1 MGVRLLVLTVLS
13 VALMVVDARFTLLK
27 PVRSQMS
34 LVLMESYWITDL
46 PQRLWQGVASQFGS
60 RTELVAEN
68 EKLKTENLLL
78 QGRMQKLAALTEQ
91 NVRLRELLNSSAL
104 VNEKVEVAEL
114 IGMDPNPFT
123 HRIII
128 NKGERDGV
136 VLGQP
141 VLDARGLMGQVVELM
156 PYTSRVLLLTDT
168 THSIPV
174 QVNRNGLRAIASG
187 TGNPERL
194 ELRHVADTAD
204 IKEGDLLVSSGL
216 GQRFPAGYP
225 VATVKEV
232 IHDSGQPFAIV
243 RAVPTAALNR
253 SRYLLLVFSDN
264 RTPEERANDAAVAQ
278 EAQDRQGGESAAP
291 ATAAPA
297 PVPATVPE
305 TSSACTCDGGSGHHA
320 DGHRTCRARCET
332 DPLGHPRARRAACSA
347 SPARRQTA
355 SLHAGHRASP
365 RGSTRRMSSTQSGNG
380 WMVWLTFAIGLLLS
394 VSPLPQFMEILR
406 PLWLALLLAFWALAL
421 PHKVGMVTAWCL
433 GLAED
438 VLYGTLLGQNALI
451 LTLITF
457 LVLSLQQRLRMFPMW
472 QQCLV
477 ILVIFGLAQLVQ
489 LWLSALTGNR
499 QPTLALVLPALVSA
513 LLWPWVS
520 FGLRGLRLRFK
531 IN

>member
-1 MGVRLLVLTVLS
+1 MLVVLS

-34 LVLMESYWITDL
+34 LVLMQTYWVTDL
-46 PQRLWQGVASQFGS
+46 PQRLVQGVASQFGS

-156 PYTSRVLLLTDT
+156 PNTSRVLLLTDT

-204 IKEGDLLVSSGL
+204 IKVGDLLVSSGL

-253 SRYLLLVFSDN
+253 SRYLLLVFSDS
-264 RTPEERANDAAVAQ
+264 RTPEERANDAAQAQ
-278 EAQDRQGGESAAP
+278 EAEQRGEAP
-291 ATAAPA
+291 PV
-297 PVPATVPE
+297 VPATVPKPAP
-305 TSSACTCDGGSGHHA
+305 TAAAPAAPAAAPAVTPA
-320 DGHRTCRARCET
+320 PAAT
-332 DPLGHPRARRAACSA
+332 DPKTVKKTVPAAA
-347 SPARRQTA
+347 KPPAAAPAT
-355 SLHAGHRASP
+355 
-365 RGSTRRMSSTQSGNG
+365 TRER
-380 WMVWLTFAIGLLLS
+380 
-394 VSPLPQFMEILR
+394 E
-406 PLWLALLLAFWALAL
+406 
-421 PHKVGMVTAWCL
+421 
-433 GLAED
+433 
-438 VLYGTLLGQNALI
+438 
-451 LTLITF
+451 
-457 LVLSLQQRLRMFPMW
+457 
-472 QQCLV
+472 
-477 ILVIFGLAQLVQ
+477 
-489 LWLSALTGNR
+489 
-499 QPTLALVLPALVSA
+499 
-513 LLWPWVS
+513 
-520 FGLRGLRLRFK
+520 
-531 IN
+531 

>member
-1 MGVRLLVLTVLS
+1 MGVRLLVLAVLA
-13 VALMVVDARFTLLK
+13 VALMVVDARFDLLK
-27 PVRSQMS
+27 PARKQAS
-34 LVLMESYWITDL
+34 LVLMDAYWITDL
-46 PQRLWQGVASQFGS
+46 PGRLWEGVASQFGS

-253 SRYLLLVFSDN
+253 SRYLLLVFSDS
-264 RTPEERANDAAVAQ
+264 RTAEERANDAAQAQ
-278 EAQDRQGGESAAP
+278 EQLDAHGGGPMLPASVPKPLIMPATP
-291 ATAAPA
+291 STATAAPA
-297 PVPATVPE
+297 AEAAAPATTPVKPAASKPPAAAPAAAKPPAASKPPAKPPA
-305 TSSACTCDGGSGHHA
+305 TTGG
-320 DGHRTCRARCET
+320 RE
-332 DPLGHPRARRAACSA
+332 
-347 SPARRQTA
+347 
-355 SLHAGHRASP
+355 
-365 RGSTRRMSSTQSGNG
+365 
-380 WMVWLTFAIGLLLS
+380 
-394 VSPLPQFMEILR
+394 
-406 PLWLALLLAFWALAL
+406 
-421 PHKVGMVTAWCL
+421 
-433 GLAED
+433 
-438 VLYGTLLGQNALI
+438 
-451 LTLITF
+451 
-457 LVLSLQQRLRMFPMW
+457 
-472 QQCLV
+472 
-477 ILVIFGLAQLVQ
+477 
-489 LWLSALTGNR
+489 
-499 QPTLALVLPALVSA
+499 
-513 LLWPWVS
+513 
-520 FGLRGLRLRFK
+520 
-531 IN
+531 

>member
-1 MGVRLLVLTVLS
+1 MRLLVLAVLA
-13 VALMVVDARFTLLK
+13 VALMVVDARFDLLK
-27 PVRSQMS
+27 PARKQAS
-34 LVLMESYWITDL
+34 LVLMDAYWITDL
-46 PQRLWQGVASQFGS
+46 PGRLWEGVASQFGS

-253 SRYLLLVFSDN
+253 SRYLLLVFSDS
-264 RTPEERANDAAVAQ
+264 RTAEERANDAAQAQ
-278 EAQDRQGGESAAP
+278 EQLDAHGGGPMLPASVPKPLIMPATP
-291 ATAAPA
+291 STATAAPA
-297 PVPATVPE
+297 AEAAAPATTPAKPAASKPPAAAPAAAKPPAASKPPAKPPA
-305 TSSACTCDGGSGHHA
+305 TTGGG
-320 DGHRTCRARCET
+320 E
-332 DPLGHPRARRAACSA
+332 
-347 SPARRQTA
+347 
-355 SLHAGHRASP
+355 
-365 RGSTRRMSSTQSGNG
+365 
-380 WMVWLTFAIGLLLS
+380 
-394 VSPLPQFMEILR
+394 
-406 PLWLALLLAFWALAL
+406 
-421 PHKVGMVTAWCL
+421 
-433 GLAED
+433 
-438 VLYGTLLGQNALI
+438 
-451 LTLITF
+451 
-457 LVLSLQQRLRMFPMW
+457 
-472 QQCLV
+472 
-477 ILVIFGLAQLVQ
+477 
-489 LWLSALTGNR
+489 
-499 QPTLALVLPALVSA
+499 
-513 LLWPWVS
+513 
-520 FGLRGLRLRFK
+520 
-531 IN
+531 

>member
-1 MGVRLLVLTVLS
+1 MRLLVLAVLS

-34 LVLMESYWITDL
+34 LVLMQSYWITDL

-60 RTELVAEN
+60 RTELIAEN
-68 EKLKTENLLL
+68 EKLKTEALLL
-78 QGRMQKLAALTEQ
+78 QGRLQKLAALTEQ
-91 NVRLRELLNSSAL
+91 NVRLRELLNSSTL

-123 HRIII
+123 HRILI

-136 VLGQP
+136 SLGQP

-156 PYTSRVLLLTDT
+156 PYTSRVLLLTDS

-253 SRYLLLVFSDN
+253 SRYVLLVFSDG
-264 RTPEERANDAAVAQ
+264 RTPEQRASDAAQAEEGAGATSAPAPATPAPAAASAVHEPHSPAP
-278 EAQDRQGGESAAP
+278 AAAHPATSTPATPTHASAPAGHPAPATPAASPRPAAAAP
-291 ATAAPA
+291 AAPA
-297 PVPATVPE
+297 RAPSPASHPARTAPATPE
-305 TSSACTCDGGSGHHA
+305 GAH
-320 DGHRTCRARCET
+320 
-332 DPLGHPRARRAACSA
+332 
-347 SPARRQTA
+347 
-355 SLHAGHRASP
+355 
-365 RGSTRRMSSTQSGNG
+365 
-380 WMVWLTFAIGLLLS
+380 
-394 VSPLPQFMEILR
+394 
-406 PLWLALLLAFWALAL
+406 
-421 PHKVGMVTAWCL
+421 
-433 GLAED
+433 
-438 VLYGTLLGQNALI
+438 
-451 LTLITF
+451 
-457 LVLSLQQRLRMFPMW
+457 
-472 QQCLV
+472 
-477 ILVIFGLAQLVQ
+477 
-489 LWLSALTGNR
+489 
-499 QPTLALVLPALVSA
+499 
-513 LLWPWVS
+513 
-520 FGLRGLRLRFK
+520 
-531 IN
+531 

>member
-1 MGVRLLVLTVLS
+1 MGMRFLVLAVLS
-13 VALMVVDARFTLLK
+13 VALMVVDARFDVLK
-27 PVRSQMS
+27 PARSQMS
-34 LVLMESYWITDL
+34 LVLMDAYWVTDL
-46 PQRLWQGVASQFGS
+46 PERLWQGVSSQFGS

-114 IGMDPNPFT
+114 IGVDPNPFT

-253 SRYLLLVFSDN
+253 SRYMLLVFSDS
-264 RTPEERANDAAVAQ
+264 RTPEERANEAAQ
-278 EAQDRQGGESAAP
+278 AQDAQDHSGTGVS
-291 ATAAPA
+291 
-297 PVPATVPE
+297 VPATVPKPVVAPVPAAV
-305 TSSACTCDGGSGHHA
+305 TPVAPAVAPTPVTPA
-320 DGHRTCRARCET
+320 KPVAQATPAK
-332 DPLGHPRARRAACSA
+332 PPVAVKPAVKPPAAAPRA
-347 SPARRQTA
+347 T
-355 SLHAGHRASP
+355 
-365 RGSTRRMSSTQSGNG
+365 
-380 WMVWLTFAIGLLLS
+380 
-394 VSPLPQFMEILR
+394 
-406 PLWLALLLAFWALAL
+406 
-421 PHKVGMVTAWCL
+421 
-433 GLAED
+433 
-438 VLYGTLLGQNALI
+438 
-451 LTLITF
+451 
-457 LVLSLQQRLRMFPMW
+457 
-472 QQCLV
+472 
-477 ILVIFGLAQLVQ
+477 
-489 LWLSALTGNR
+489 TGGR
-499 QPTLALVLPALVSA
+499 E
-513 LLWPWVS
+513 
-520 FGLRGLRLRFK
+520 
-531 IN
+531 

>member
-1 MGVRLLVLTVLS
+1 MGVRLLVLAVLA
-13 VALMVVDARFTLLK
+13 VALMVVDARFDLLK
-27 PVRSQMS
+27 PARKQAS
-34 LVLMESYWITDL
+34 LVLMDAYWITDL
-46 PQRLWQGVASQFGS
+46 PGRLWEGVASQFGS

-253 SRYLLLVFSDN
+253 SRYLLLVFSDS
-264 RTPEERANDAAVAQ
+264 RTAEERANDAAQAQ
-278 EAQDRQGGESAAP
+278 EQLDAHGGGPMLPASVPKPLIMPATP
-291 ATAAPA
+291 STATAAPA
-297 PVPATVPE
+297 AEAAAPAAMPVKPAASKPPAAAPAAAKPPAASKPPAKPPAT
-305 TSSACTCDGGSGHHA
+305 TGG
-320 DGHRTCRARCET
+320 RE
-332 DPLGHPRARRAACSA
+332 
-347 SPARRQTA
+347 
-355 SLHAGHRASP
+355 
-365 RGSTRRMSSTQSGNG
+365 
-380 WMVWLTFAIGLLLS
+380 
-394 VSPLPQFMEILR
+394 
-406 PLWLALLLAFWALAL
+406 
-421 PHKVGMVTAWCL
+421 
-433 GLAED
+433 
-438 VLYGTLLGQNALI
+438 
-451 LTLITF
+451 
-457 LVLSLQQRLRMFPMW
+457 
-472 QQCLV
+472 
-477 ILVIFGLAQLVQ
+477 
-489 LWLSALTGNR
+489 
-499 QPTLALVLPALVSA
+499 
-513 LLWPWVS
+513 
-520 FGLRGLRLRFK
+520 
-531 IN
+531 

>member
-1 MGVRLLVLTVLS
+1 MKPLFTKGPSLGVRLLVLAVLS

-34 LVLMESYWITDL
+34 LVLMQSYWITDL

-136 VLGQP
+136 ILGQP

-253 SRYLLLVFSDN
+253 SRYLLLVFSDG
-264 RTPEERANDAAVAQ
+264 RTAEERANDAAQAQ
-278 EAQDRQGGESAAP
+278 EALDQHGGGP
-291 ATAAPA
+291 II
-297 PVPATVPE
+297 PATVPKPAVSVIPA
-305 TSSACTCDGGSGHHA
+305 TVAAPAVPAAASAVAPAVATPAKPAAAHA
-320 DGHRTCRARCET
+320 ASKPPATA
-332 DPLGHPRARRAACSA
+332 PAAA
-347 SPARRQTA
+347 KPPTAQPAA
-355 SLHAGHRASP
+355 
-365 RGSTRRMSSTQSGNG
+365 
-380 WMVWLTFAIGLLLS
+380 V
-394 VSPLPQFMEILR
+394 
-406 PLWLALLLAFWALAL
+406 
-421 PHKVGMVTAWCL
+421 K
-433 GLAED
+433 
-438 VLYGTLLGQNALI
+438 
-451 LTLITF
+451 
-457 LVLSLQQRLRMFPMW
+457 
-472 QQCLV
+472 
-477 ILVIFGLAQLVQ
+477 
-489 LWLSALTGNR
+489 
-499 QPTLALVLPALVSA
+499 PAAKPPVSA
-513 LLWPWVS
+513 PATT
-520 FGLRGLRLRFK
+520 GGRE
-531 IN
+531 

>member
-1 MGVRLLVLTVLS
+1 MGVRLLVLVVLS

-34 LVLMESYWITDL
+34 LVLMQTYWITDL
-46 PQRLWQGVASQFGS
+46 PQRLFQGVASQFGS

-253 SRYLLLVFSDN
+253 SRYLLLVFSDS
-264 RTPEERANDAAVAQ
+264 RSPEERANDAAQAQ
-278 EAQDRQGGESAAP
+278 EAEKNGEPLPIIPATVPKPVAVPAVAPTVTPVPTATQPAAPTPASGAVKKPAPVVTPAAATPPAAAP
-291 ATAAPA
+291 ATIR
-297 PVPATVPE
+297 E
-305 TSSACTCDGGSGHHA
+305 
-320 DGHRTCRARCET
+320 
-332 DPLGHPRARRAACSA
+332 
-347 SPARRQTA
+347 RQ
-355 SLHAGHRASP
+355 
-365 RGSTRRMSSTQSGNG
+365 
-380 WMVWLTFAIGLLLS
+380 
-394 VSPLPQFMEILR
+394 
-406 PLWLALLLAFWALAL
+406 
-421 PHKVGMVTAWCL
+421 
-433 GLAED
+433 
-438 VLYGTLLGQNALI
+438 
-451 LTLITF
+451 
-457 LVLSLQQRLRMFPMW
+457 
-472 QQCLV
+472 
-477 ILVIFGLAQLVQ
+477 
-489 LWLSALTGNR
+489 
-499 QPTLALVLPALVSA
+499 
-513 LLWPWVS
+513 
-520 FGLRGLRLRFK
+520 
-531 IN
+531 

>member
-1 MGVRLLVLTVLS
+1 MKPLFTKGPSLGVRLLVLVVLS

-34 LVLMESYWITDL
+34 LVLMQSYWITDL

-253 SRYLLLVFSDN
+253 SRYLLLVFTDG
-264 RTPEERANDAAVAQ
+264 RTAEERANDAAQAQ
-278 EAQDRQGGESAAP
+278 EALDQHGGGPIIP
-291 ATAAPA
+291 ATVPK
-297 PVPATVPE
+297 PVPATVVVP
-305 TSSACTCDGGSGHHA
+305 A
-320 DGHRTCRARCET
+320 
-332 DPLGHPRARRAACSA
+332 PAAT
-347 SPARRQTA
+347 PAATPA
-355 SLHAGHRASP
+355 APAP
-365 RGSTRRMSSTQSGNG
+365 
-380 WMVWLTFAIGLLLS
+380 AA
-394 VSPLPQFMEILR
+394 PPAK
-406 PLWLALLLAFWALAL
+406 PAAA
-421 PHKVGMVTAWCL
+421 K
-433 GLAED
+433 
-438 VLYGTLLGQNALI
+438 
-451 LTLITF
+451 
-457 LVLSLQQRLRMFPMW
+457 
-472 QQCLV
+472 
-477 ILVIFGLAQLVQ
+477 
-489 LWLSALTGNR
+489 
-499 QPTLALVLPALVSA
+499 LPASQPAATKQPATQPAAVKPATKPPVSA
-513 LLWPWVS
+513 PAS
-520 FGLRGLRLRFK
+520 TGGRE
-531 IN
+531 

>member
-1 MGVRLLVLTVLS
+1 MLVVLS
-13 VALMVVDARFTLLK
+13 VAVMVVDARFTLLK

-34 LVLMESYWITDL
+34 LVLMQSYWIADL
-46 PQRLWQGVASQFGS
+46 PERLYQGVASQFGS
-60 RTELVAEN
+60 RTELAAEN

-78 QGRMQKLAALTEQ
+78 QGRLQKLAALTEQ

-204 IKEGDLLVSSGL
+204 IMEGDLLVSSGL
-216 GQRFPAGYP
+216 GQRVPAGYP

-253 SRYLLLVFSDN
+253 SRYLLLVFSDG
-264 RTPEERANDAAVAQ
+264 RSPEERAADAAQQQ
-278 EAQDRQGGESAAP
+278 ETLDRQAADPAAVPSATVPGAAP
-291 ATAAPA
+291 AATPNK
-297 PVPATVPE
+297 PVVPATVPKPA
-305 TSSACTCDGGSGHHA
+305 TTGH
-320 DGHRTCRARCET
+320 
-332 DPLGHPRARRAACSA
+332 SA
-347 SPARRQTA
+347 SQAPAATTPAAAPAATPAKPAASKPATKPAAKPAAPKPATPAATPAAPRQ
-355 SLHAGHRASP
+355 R
-365 RGSTRRMSSTQSGNG
+365 
-380 WMVWLTFAIGLLLS
+380 
-394 VSPLPQFMEILR
+394 E
-406 PLWLALLLAFWALAL
+406 
-421 PHKVGMVTAWCL
+421 
-433 GLAED
+433 E
-438 VLYGTLLGQNALI
+438 
-451 LTLITF
+451 
-457 LVLSLQQRLRMFPMW
+457 
-472 QQCLV
+472 
-477 ILVIFGLAQLVQ
+477 
-489 LWLSALTGNR
+489 
-499 QPTLALVLPALVSA
+499 
-513 LLWPWVS
+513 
-520 FGLRGLRLRFK
+520 
-531 IN
+531 

>member
-1 MGVRLLVLTVLS
+1 MRLLVLAVLS

-34 LVLMESYWITDL
+34 LALMQSYWITDL

-253 SRYLLLVFSDN
+253 SRYLLLVFTDS
-264 RTPEERANDAAVAQ
+264 RTAEERANEAAQAQEALDQYGGGPMIPANMPRPAGVLPAAVA
-278 EAQDRQGGESAAP
+278 APAVPAAADVPAAP
-291 ATAAPA
+291 TPPKPAAKPPVSTPAAP
-297 PVPATVPE
+297 
-305 TSSACTCDGGSGHHA
+305 
-320 DGHRTCRARCET
+320 
-332 DPLGHPRARRAACSA
+332 
-347 SPARRQTA
+347 
-355 SLHAGHRASP
+355 
-365 RGSTRRMSSTQSGNG
+365 RGR
-380 WMVWLTFAIGLLLS
+380 
-394 VSPLPQFMEILR
+394 E
-406 PLWLALLLAFWALAL
+406 
-421 PHKVGMVTAWCL
+421 
-433 GLAED
+433 
-438 VLYGTLLGQNALI
+438 
-451 LTLITF
+451 
-457 LVLSLQQRLRMFPMW
+457 
-472 QQCLV
+472 
-477 ILVIFGLAQLVQ
+477 
-489 LWLSALTGNR
+489 
-499 QPTLALVLPALVSA
+499 
-513 LLWPWVS
+513 
-520 FGLRGLRLRFK
+520 
-531 IN
+531 

>member
-1 MGVRLLVLTVLS
+1 MGVRLLVLAVLS

-278 EAQDRQGGESAAP
+278 EAQDRQGGDSATP
-291 ATAAPA
+291 TSPAPA
-297 PVPATVPE
+297 PVPATVPKPQV
-305 TSSACTCDGGSGHHA
+305 TT
-320 DGHRTCRARCET
+320 
-332 DPLGHPRARRAACSA
+332 PAATPPATTPAAAPAATPAKPAAHQPA
-347 SPARRQTA
+347 S
-355 SLHAGHRASP
+355 
-365 RGSTRRMSSTQSGNG
+365 
-380 WMVWLTFAIGLLLS
+380 
-394 VSPLPQFMEILR
+394 
-406 PLWLALLLAFWALAL
+406 
-421 PHKVGMVTAWCL
+421 
-433 GLAED
+433 
-438 VLYGTLLGQNALI
+438 
-451 LTLITF
+451 
-457 LVLSLQQRLRMFPMW
+457 
-472 QQCLV
+472 
-477 ILVIFGLAQLVQ
+477 
-489 LWLSALTGNR
+489 R
-499 QPTLALVLPALVSA
+499 QPASQPAKPAAKPPASTPA
-513 LLWPWVS
+513 ATPAT
-520 FGLRGLRLRFK
+520 RGAREE
-531 IN
+531 

>member
-1 MGVRLLVLTVLS
+1 LGVRLLVLAVLA
-13 VALMVVDARFTLLK
+13 VALMVVDARFDLLK
-27 PVRSQMS
+27 PARKQAS
-34 LVLMESYWITDL
+34 LVLMDAYWITDL
-46 PQRLWQGVASQFGS
+46 PGRLWEGVASQFGS

-253 SRYLLLVFSDN
+253 SRYLLLVFSDS
-264 RTPEERANDAAVAQ
+264 RTAEERANDAAQAQ
-278 EAQDRQGGESAAP
+278 EQLDAHGGGPMLPASVPKPLIMPATP
-291 ATAAPA
+291 STATAAPA
-297 PVPATVPE
+297 TEAAAPAATPAKPAASKPPAAAPAAAKPPATSKPPAKPPA
-305 TSSACTCDGGSGHHA
+305 TTGG
-320 DGHRTCRARCET
+320 RE
-332 DPLGHPRARRAACSA
+332 
-347 SPARRQTA
+347 
-355 SLHAGHRASP
+355 
-365 RGSTRRMSSTQSGNG
+365 
-380 WMVWLTFAIGLLLS
+380 
-394 VSPLPQFMEILR
+394 
-406 PLWLALLLAFWALAL
+406 
-421 PHKVGMVTAWCL
+421 
-433 GLAED
+433 
-438 VLYGTLLGQNALI
+438 
-451 LTLITF
+451 
-457 LVLSLQQRLRMFPMW
+457 
-472 QQCLV
+472 
-477 ILVIFGLAQLVQ
+477 
-489 LWLSALTGNR
+489 
-499 QPTLALVLPALVSA
+499 
-513 LLWPWVS
+513 
-520 FGLRGLRLRFK
+520 
-531 IN
+531 

>member
-1 MGVRLLVLTVLS
+1 MGVRLLVLAVLA
-13 VALMVVDARFTLLK
+13 VALMVVDARFDLLK
-27 PVRSQMS
+27 PARKQAS
-34 LVLMESYWITDL
+34 LVLMDAYWITDL
-46 PQRLWQGVASQFGS
+46 PGRLWEGVASQFGS

-253 SRYLLLVFSDN
+253 SRYLLLVFSDS
-264 RTPEERANDAAVAQ
+264 RTAEERANDAAQAQ
-278 EAQDRQGGESAAP
+278 EQLDAHGGGPMWPASVPKPLIMPATP
-291 ATAAPA
+291 STATAAPA
-297 PVPATVPE
+297 AEAAAPAATPAKPAASKPPAAAPAAAKPPAASKPPAKPPAT
-305 TSSACTCDGGSGHHA
+305 TGG
-320 DGHRTCRARCET
+320 RE
-332 DPLGHPRARRAACSA
+332 
-347 SPARRQTA
+347 
-355 SLHAGHRASP
+355 
-365 RGSTRRMSSTQSGNG
+365 
-380 WMVWLTFAIGLLLS
+380 
-394 VSPLPQFMEILR
+394 
-406 PLWLALLLAFWALAL
+406 
-421 PHKVGMVTAWCL
+421 
-433 GLAED
+433 
-438 VLYGTLLGQNALI
+438 
-451 LTLITF
+451 
-457 LVLSLQQRLRMFPMW
+457 
-472 QQCLV
+472 
-477 ILVIFGLAQLVQ
+477 
-489 LWLSALTGNR
+489 
-499 QPTLALVLPALVSA
+499 
-513 LLWPWVS
+513 
-520 FGLRGLRLRFK
+520 
-531 IN
+531 

>member
-1 MGVRLLVLTVLS
+1 MGVRLLVLVVLS

-34 LVLMESYWITDL
+34 LVLMQTYWVTDL
-46 PQRLWQGVASQFGS
+46 PQRLVQGVASQFGS

-156 PYTSRVLLLTDT
+156 PNTSRVLLLTDT

-204 IKEGDLLVSSGL
+204 IKVGDLLVSSGL

-253 SRYLLLVFSDN
+253 SRYLLLVFSDS
-264 RTPEERANDAAVAQ
+264 RTPEERANDAAQAQ
-278 EAQDRQGGESAAP
+278 EAEQRGEAP
-291 ATAAPA
+291 PI
-297 PVPATVPE
+297 VPATVPKPAP
-305 TSSACTCDGGSGHHA
+305 TAATPA
-320 DGHRTCRARCET
+320 APAAAPAVTPTPAAT
-332 DPLGHPRARRAACSA
+332 DPKTVKKPVPAAA
-347 SPARRQTA
+347 KPPAAAPAT
-355 SLHAGHRASP
+355 
-365 RGSTRRMSSTQSGNG
+365 TRER
-380 WMVWLTFAIGLLLS
+380 
-394 VSPLPQFMEILR
+394 E
-406 PLWLALLLAFWALAL
+406 
-421 PHKVGMVTAWCL
+421 
-433 GLAED
+433 
-438 VLYGTLLGQNALI
+438 
-451 LTLITF
+451 
-457 LVLSLQQRLRMFPMW
+457 
-472 QQCLV
+472 
-477 ILVIFGLAQLVQ
+477 
-489 LWLSALTGNR
+489 
-499 QPTLALVLPALVSA
+499 
-513 LLWPWVS
+513 
-520 FGLRGLRLRFK
+520 
-531 IN
+531 